1 MRRSRSPR
9 RGGLWAVSSEAS
21 APEQTRGP
29 LRLVGRV
36 VAVAVAV
43 LFVALLAYGLL
54 SKATDDSI
62 DQGLKRSGSVPAPPV
77 ELAVLERGELGPVLG
92 ARVGQALGAPRL
104 ELSALRGVPVV
115 LNFWASWCDPCKAEA
130 PLLQRAWLG
139 VRGSGVLFLGLNMQ
153 DITDDA
159 HGFTRGAGITY
170 PSIRDRSNG
179 VARRWGVTGLPETFF
194 ISPDGRVVGHVIG
207 AVSAQQLAEGIVA
220 ARAGRA
226 LGVEGG
232 GDRRETR

>member
-1 MRRSRSPR
+1 M
-9 RGGLWAVSSEAS
+9 ATEAP
-21 APEQTRGP
+21 APTESRGP

-36 VAVAVAV
+36 VAVAIAV
-43 LFVALLAYGLL
+43 LFVALLVYGLL
-54 SKATDDSI
+54 SKATNDTIDD
-62 DQGLKRSGSVPAPPV
+62 GLRRSRSAPAPALALPV
-77 ELAVLERGELGPVLG
+77 LDRGSLGPVLG
-92 ARVGQALGAPRL
+92 ARVGPTLAAPGL
-104 ELSALRGVPVV
+104 TLSELRGIPLV

-130 PLLQRAWLG
+130 PVLQRAWQQARAG
-139 VRGSGVLFLGLNMQ
+139 GVLFLGLNMQ

-159 HGFTRGAGITY
+159 HAFIRDARITY

-207 AVSAQQLAEGIVA
+207 AVSQQQLAEGIAA
-220 ARAGRA
+220 ARAGRT

-232 GDRRETR
+232 GARRETR